1 MSNDFKFWKGD
12 KITEMTGN
20 NIFVFGSNPAGING
34 AGAAKTAMSFGAKYG
49 VGRGLQGNTYAL
61 VTKNLKAGF
70 TEKSTGITYEKE
82 GYRSVSPEQISENVE
97 ELYECARQNPHLK
110 FFITYQHET
119 WPNGQPKKS
128 LNGYTSEEMWGFLT
142 DNKDIPDN
150 IRFHESF
157 KPLALKNQNQ
167 QEQKEEFEFFWK
179 ADSPFSQWHPSP
191 FKYKDKQ
198 FISAEQFMMYSK
210 AKLFGD
216 EEVANKIMHFN
227 NALLSKDLI
236 NGNIEAGG
244 IVNDKKNLEVWSK
257 IQKKLKDLGK
267 EVKGFDE
274 KTWNEKRI
282 SIVTVASR
290 EKFEQ
295 NPKLKEKLLA
305 TGNKTLVEASPYDK
319 IWGIGLEKHRPEA
332 QDRNQWKGLNL
343 LGEILTNVKNKIQ
356 QDLTQK
362 NTLRK
367 RNRP

>member
-1 MSNDFKFWKGD
+1 
-12 KITEMTGN
+12 MTGN
-20 NIFVFGSNPAGING
+20 NIFVFGSNPEGRNS
-34 AGAAKTAMSFGAKYG
+34 AGAAKAAMNFGAKYG

-70 TEKSTGITYEKE
+70 TEKATGVTYEKD
-82 GYRSVSPEQISENVE
+82 GFRSVSSEQISDNVKE
-97 ELYECARQNPHLK
+97 MYDCARENPHLK

-128 LNGYTSEEMWGFLT
+128 LNGYTSEEMWGLLT

-150 IRFHESF
+150 MRFHESF
-157 KPLALKNQNQ
+157 KKLALKNQNTNDK
-167 QEQKEEFEFFWK
+167 KEEFEFFWK
-179 ADSPFSQWHPSP
+179 AGSPFSQWHPAP

-216 EEVANKIMHFN
+216 EEVANKIMHLN

-236 NGNIEAGG
+236 NGNIESGG
-244 IVNDKKNLEVWSK
+244 IVNDKKNLDVWSK
-257 IQKKLKDLGK
+257 IQKKFKTLGR
-267 EVKGFDE
+267 EVSGFDE
-274 KTWNEKRI
+274 KIWNEKRV

-305 TGNKTLVEASPYDK
+305 TGNKTLTESSPWDK
-319 IWGIGLEKHRPEA
+319 VWGIGLEKHRPEA
-332 QDRNQWKGLNL
+332 QDRKQWKGLNL
-343 LGEILTNVKNKIQ
+343 LGEILTNVKQKMQ
-356 QDLTQK
+356 QELKQ
-362 NTLRK
+362 NNGQRK